1 MAPRAQGL
9 HCTFAPS
16 TLSSRLVVQV
26 DVQVGEATLWWEWML
41 GREGPPSAKTRQ
53 MDKSHQGTGVHRK
66 SGEQVHTRA
75 KEDTGR

>member
-1 MAPRAQGL
+1 
-9 HCTFAPS
+9 
-16 TLSSRLVVQV
+16 
-26 DVQVGEATLWWEWML
+26 ML

-53 MDKSHQGTGVHRK
+53 VDKSHQEPGVHRK